1 MKKLLISLV
10 FVLLFVSCGETGKKD
25 IGKPEG
31 SEGGP
36 CYGNGSC
43 DGDLVCEN
51 DICVSPEELSD
62 TDTGNTGNTGNSG
75 NSGDTGDTG
84 NSGNTGGD
92 DTVVPDDDSETVVD
106 NEHPDVDNY
115 SPKCGNNILDEG
127 EFCEVGE
134 KIECSDIEGES
145 YPEGKYTVCKSDC
158 SGWRDTLCGT
168 CGNSV
173 KDPDETCD
181 AGVVIDC
188 SLIPDKGYKA
198 GITATCNDTCSGWN
212 DEEECALTTCGDGIL
227 DEGETCEK
235 GTITDCSMIPGKTYV
250 SGTTATCNDICTGW
264 NDIIVCSLCG
274 NGILDFGEECDD
286 GNTSNN
292 DDCKND
298 CTQNVCGD
306 TYIRTG
312 KEECD
317 DGNSSNNDACLNS
330 CKLNVCGD
338 GYVKA
343 GEECDDGNSSNNDEC
358 LNSCKLN
365 ICGDGYIKTGEECDD
380 GDLINND
387 GCDINCTFTGC
398 GNGIVTEG
406 EECDDGNSSN
416 NDECLNICKLNIC
429 GDGYIKTGEECD
441 DGNLINNDGCDINCT
456 FTGCGNGIVTEGEEC
471 DDGNSINDDGCT
483 NNCEIYIDPLKKF
496 DGIWAQKII
505 TTSYIETTIPV
516 LGQQQ
521 STSVTQKML
530 IVDMKYED
538 GILKATS
545 TTCYVETDTG
555 SQYLDI
561 SFSQLYIDSLV
572 PIEYEFTV
580 EENGSAY
587 DLTMEDFVDVTGA
600 KLNDPLADDL
610 PTDKTDSRVWDQDGD
625 GNPGLRVDVDGR
637 IPTLFYESGTAD
649 VATKTAAD
657 IALSTMDDNTIQGPF
672 LWYGYFIVY
681 QASNNILMNDRIIIP
696 DHNNSSIKFVRIDDS
711 YNCDKIISE
720 KDTLFQ

>member
-1 MKKLLISLV
+1 MKRVLISLI
-10 FVLLFVSCGETGKKD
+10 FLLLLVGSCGEDTKKVVE
-25 IGKPEG
+25 KPDG

-84 NSGNTGGD
+84 NSGDTGGD

-227 DEGETCEK
+227 DKGETCEK

-306 TYIRTG
+306 TYIRAG

-330 CKLNVCGD
+330 CKLNICGD
-338 GYVKA
+338 GYVKT

-358 LNSCKLN
+358 LNS
-365 ICGDGYIKTGEECDD
+365 
-380 GDLINND
+380 
-387 GCDINCTFTGC
+387 
-398 GNGIVTEG
+398 
-406 EECDDGNSSN
+406 
-416 NDECLNICKLNIC
+416 CKLNIC

-483 NNCEIYIDPLKKF
+483 NNCEIYIDAVKAKF
-496 DGIWAQKII
+496 IGTWAQKII
-505 TTSYIETTIPV
+505 
-516 LGQQQ
+516 LK
-521 STSVTQKML
+521 STS
-530 IVDMKYED
+530 
-538 GILKATS
+538 S
-545 TTCYVETDTG
+545 T
-555 SQYLDI
+555 
-561 SFSQLYIDSLV
+561 SLV
-572 PIEYEFTV
+572 MNVP
-580 EENGSAY
+580 S
-587 DLTMEDFVDVTGA
+587 VT
-600 KLNDPLADDL
+600 
-610 PTDKTDSRVWDQDGD
+610 TR
-625 GNPGLRVDVDGR
+625 
-637 IPTLFYESGTAD
+637 Y
-649 VATKTAAD
+649 
-657 IALSTMDDNTIQGPF
+657 
-672 LWYGYFIVY
+672 
-681 QASNNILMNDRIIIP
+681 
-696 DHNNSSIKFVRIDDS
+696 
-711 YNCDKIISE
+711 IISE
-720 KDTLFQ
+720 IKLDNDGNLALDRKSGIMCRTDNRTGDSALNKGVVGFNEPNSKFNTIYHFWKPSQIPGQETVPDIEVTDNGTDILFKTNKEWELRGANMTNPSTEELPKKDEDAKIFDHDVDTKAAFTITFSGFVNGPIYYVQRLTAIFDGKLVSEGKIEGNVDWTDEQYVHQSTPNITLKGQKTTITYKDKSVFQFVKVDDNMDCATLIANINGANDIFDIVDPNTDVPN